1 MALGSDKAHLH
12 GKSLAGDSSI
22 ALRAFRVRC
31 LAENARV
38 RAARIRKLA
47 SGGLMP
53 LSYAAL
59 LSGLYLCGQP
69 RHL

>member
-1 MALGSDKAHLH
+1 MALGSVKAHLH

-22 ALRAFRVRC
+22 AMHAFRVPC

-38 RAARIRKLA
+38 PPARIRKLA
-47 SGGLMP
+47 SGGVMP
-53 LSYAAL
+53 VSYAAL
-59 LSGLYLCGQP
+59 FGGLYLPGQP